1 MKEVLF
7 WIGAIGA
14 IGGAAAVVALRNPFY
29 SVLSLIVHLVSIAG
43 LFLILQAEFIA
54 AAQVVVYA
62 GAVVVLYV
70 FVAAYVGGI
79 EEPTLDAIPGQR
91 PLAFLVGAAI
101 FIELSIAIVGSGLLA
116 LDSGGPEVALGFG
129 SPAGVGKLLLERFL
143 IAFEAASLL
152 LLIAAIGAV
161 VLAERRRRDEP
172 DAEQVEE
179 VPG

>member
-1 MKEVLF
+1 VD
-7 WIGAIGA
+7 G
-14 IGGAAAVVALRNPFY
+14 VALRARRN
-29 SVLSLIVHLVSIAG
+29 VDVG
-43 LFLILQAEFIA
+43 L
-54 AAQVVVYA
+54 VVVGRRA
-62 GAVVVLYV
+62 LPG
-70 FVAAYVGGI
+70 
-79 EEPTLDAIPGQR
+79 LDAVQR

-101 FIELSIAIVGSGLLA
+101 FIELSIAIVASGLLA

-129 SPAGVGKLLLERFL
+129 SPASVGKLLLERFL

>member
-14 IGGAAAVVALRNPFY
+14 FGGAAAVVALRNPFY
-29 SVLSLIVHLVSIAG
+29 SVLALIVHLVSIAG

-62 GAVVVLYV
+62 GAVMVLYV

-172 DAEQVEE
+172 DAEEAI
-179 VPG
+179 G